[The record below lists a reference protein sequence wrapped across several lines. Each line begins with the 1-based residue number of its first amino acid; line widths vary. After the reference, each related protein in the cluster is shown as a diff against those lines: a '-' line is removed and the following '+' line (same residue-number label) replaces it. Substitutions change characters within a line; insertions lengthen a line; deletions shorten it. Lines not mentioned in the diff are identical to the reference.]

1 MVERGT
7 IAEMSAQLFADL
19 NSCAHLFLRKIGEPR
34 ENSLRLRIEEGIAS
48 ADAVSIEVAG
58 HVIADC
64 HRVTS
69 GNNAQLFEI
78 TWDFYVAY
86 SIRNESYVVRDD
98 SEKFELGNLARI
110 YSESKFLE
118 YVTRA
123 TFACN
128 EHPGPLLHVEL
139 ICESHIVD
147 VISTRLPSIIR
158 LRPN

>member
-1 MVERGT
+1 MVEKMAVSDIR
-7 IAEMSAQLFADL
+7 AQLFADL
-19 NSCAHLFLRKIGEPR
+19 NSCEYLFLREIGEPG
-34 ENSLRLRIEEGIAS
+34 ENSLRLLIEEGIAS
-48 ADAVSIEVAG
+48 ADAVSTEVAG

-69 GNNAQLFEI
+69 GDNAQLFEI

-118 YVTRA
+118 YVARA

-139 ICESHIVD
+139 ICASHIVD
-147 VISTRLPSIIR
+147 VMSTGLPRIIR

>member
-7 IAEMSAQLFADL
+7 VAEMSAQLFADL
-19 NSCAHLFLRKIGEPR
+19 NSCAHLFLCEIGEPR
-34 ENSLRLRIEEGIAS
+34 ENSLRLRIEEGVAS

-58 HVIADC
+58 QVIADC

-69 GNNAQLFEI
+69 PDNSQLFEI

-86 SIRNESYVVRDD
+86 SVRNESYVVHDD

-110 YSESKFLE
+110 YSESKVLE
-118 YVTRA
+118 YVARA

-139 ICESHIVD
+139 ICASHIVD
-147 VISTRLPSIIR
+147 VISTGLPRIIK